1 MACLGLFGAVFSK
14 DRRVKRG
21 GMKQEWKKV
30 RRLLVNVTPK
40 SCKLL
45 DDEDDFGEDFV
56 REMLVADALEDAA
69 ETRAMCVPRD
79 GLSTGPKGAPS
90 RIESIFNTSPACSSK
105 QEKSLKAGS
114 GSKKAAK
121 LDKCVH
127 KQATRRANTRAASTV
142 LQQPIQKPTAP
153 VSSIAGPKQEGDMQ
167 AAEFGK
173 TGTVANTIDCQPAA
187 KKWRHARKNKF
198 VVDICKPDRQ
208 KLRLY
213 LKRGHADDAE
223 FGKLARRWHK
233 YDASKRLAKLQN
245 LQLPACIF
253 QCCSAD
259 KKSCLCDK
267 AAAVRFFAK
276 VCGKTSLECAMLF
289 LSQQRNRQ
297 YTQGLSLPHPHK

>member
-1 MACLGLFGAVFSK
+1 MACLGLFGAVFGK
-14 DRRVKRG
+14 DRRVRRG

-69 ETRAMCVPRD
+69 EMSALCVPQDVLPTR
-79 GLSTGPKGAPS
+79 PKAAPS
-90 RIESIFNTSPACSSK
+90 RIESIFNTSSVCSSK
-105 QEKSLKAGS
+105 QKKCLKAGS
-114 GSKKAAK
+114 ASKKAAK

-127 KQATRRANTRAASTV
+127 KQATRRANT
-142 LQQPIQKPTAP
+142 IHKPTAP
-153 VSSIAGPKQEGDMQ
+153 VSSIAGPQQEGDMQ
-167 AAEFGK
+167 A
-173 TGTVANTIDCQPAA
+173 TGFCKADTVANTIDGQPAA
-187 KKWRHARKNKF
+187 KKLRHARKNKF
-198 VVDICKPDRQ
+198 AVDICKPDRQ

-267 AAAVRFFAK
+267 AAAARFFAK